1 MDHTNG
7 PGDTAAVCLCRG
19 RSRVTARVLCRNIAS
34 GNIPASVPAP
44 RNLLS
49 GSGCE
54 KPQSRGEKFDLMI
67 VTNLLNEY
75 RKLLT
80 ARGSLAV
87 VVTCVTLLV
96 GVAAGVPILTYSLGG
111 PTSELAASM
120 AVAALPLTIL
130 GSVIGILIMAMDWQH
145 RDVTSILVAA
155 PSRPQLFATK
165 VLASLITGLIFSL
178 LIIIANFTVL
188 LVLTTGG
195 VGIDGKIL
203 LSMTGTVLSFG
214 VVWTLA
220 GSAVASVLLS
230 LPLTLVFV
238 FVQALILDP
247 AATLWILLPLVLG
260 AWRQF
265 RREAA

>member
-1 MDHTNG
+1 
-7 PGDTAAVCLCRG
+7 
-19 RSRVTARVLCRNIAS
+19 
-34 GNIPASVPAP
+34 
-44 RNLLS
+44 
-49 GSGCE
+49 
-54 KPQSRGEKFDLMI
+54 MI

-87 VVTCVTLLV
+87 VVTCATLLV

-111 PTSELAASM
+111 PISELSASM

-130 GSVIGILIMAMDWQH
+130 GSVIGILIMTMDWQH
-145 RDVTSILVAA
+145 RDITSILVAA

-165 VLASLITGLIFSL
+165 MLTSLIAGLIFSL
-178 LIIIANFTVL
+178 LIIIANVTAL

-195 VGIDGKIL
+195 VGIDGKIF
-203 LSMTGTVLSFG
+203 LSMAGTVLSLG
-214 VVWTLA
+214 IVWTLA

-247 AATLWILLPLVLG
+247 ALMFARPWGEYFQSSAITSALIGQGPVLPGLTSATLWILLPLVLG

-265 RREAA
+265 HREAA